1 MGWWIRPPHD
11 SANEGAT
18 DGEEPNM
25 TKYMLLT
32 SHDGGGAP
40 PMTEWKPDEV
50 TAHFDWL
57 QAINR
62 ELVENGELVDA
73 QALAG
78 LEQAKV
84 VRSDG
89 GAPVL
94 TDGPFAEY
102 KELLAGYQMVDV
114 DSEAR
119 AVEIA
124 ARVSAAPGPG
134 GRPLQQ
140 PIEVRQVMATELA
153 DWTGLAD
160 DARPGADV

>member
-1 MGWWIRPPHD
+1 
-11 SANEGAT
+11 
-18 DGEEPNM
+18 M
-25 TKYMLLT
+25 TKYLLLT
-32 SHDGGGAP
+32 RHDGGGAP
-40 PMTEWKPDEV
+40 PMTEWNPDEV
-50 TAHFDWL
+50 TAHIDFL

-73 QALAG
+73 QALVG
-78 LEQAKV
+78 VEQAKI

-102 KELLAGYQMVDV
+102 KEFLAGYQMVDV

-119 AVEIA
+119 AIEIA

-134 GRPLQQ
+134 GKPLRQ
-140 PIEVRQVMATELA
+140 PIEVRQLMATELD
-153 DWTGLAD
+153 DWTGLAHGG
-160 DARPGADV
+160 RPGADV